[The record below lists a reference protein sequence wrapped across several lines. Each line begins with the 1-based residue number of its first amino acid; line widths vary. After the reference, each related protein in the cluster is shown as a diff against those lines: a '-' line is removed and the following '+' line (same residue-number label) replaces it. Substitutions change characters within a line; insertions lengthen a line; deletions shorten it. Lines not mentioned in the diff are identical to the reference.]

1 MKLKKDLLPI
11 LALMLMIL
19 LDVGY
24 AFLLVQVTGNPIY
37 LTLAVVSLPLFLVIL
52 FVVFF
57 RLKKEP
63 EAE

>member
-37 LTLAVVSLPLFLVIL
+37 LMLAVVSLPLFLVIL